1 MRGTRRTTFTN
12 DKKDANDKKDTDTDK
27 KTDTDTK
34 TAKAAA

>member
-12 DKKDANDKKDTDTDK
+12 DKKDANDKKDTDTD
-27 KTDTDTK
+27 TK